1 MNRTTVKRL
10 IFSTLLTSLSLAAQA
25 NPTIA
30 SNGVLASK
38 DGKTLYTFTKDA
50 AGKSNC
56 SGGCATAWP
65 PFIVANPALA
75 GGEFSIVMRDDG
87 AQQWAFKGQPLYFFA
102 GDTKP
107 GEMNG
112 EASGGVWFVVKSQAA
127 KLQSN
132 TAPAKTNSRGGYY
145 DSDSTYNSYSY

>member
-1 MNRTTVKRL
+1 MKRITIQRM
-10 IFSTLLTSLSLAAQA
+10 IFSAALSTLSLVAHA

-50 AGKSNC
+50 DSKSNC
-56 SGGCATAWP
+56 NGGCAVAWP
-65 PFIVANPALA
+65 PFVVANPALA
-75 GGEFSIVMRDDG
+75 GGDFSIVTRDDG
-87 AQQWAFKGQPLYFFA
+87 AKQWAFKGQPLYFFA

-112 EASGGVWFVVKSQAA
+112 EGSGGVWFVVKSQSA
-127 KLQSN
+127 S
-132 TAPAKTNSRGGYY
+132 AKTSSRSGYH
-145 DSDSTYNSYSY
+145 DSVSTYDKYAY

>member
-1 MNRTTVKRL
+1 MKRTTVKRL
-10 IFSTLLTSLSLAAQA
+10 IVSTLLTSLSLAAQA

-38 DGKTLYTFTKDA
+38 DGKTVYTFTKDG

-56 SGGCATAWP
+56 NGGCATAWP

-75 GGEFSIVMRDDG
+75 GGEFSIVARDDG

-102 GDTKP
+102 GDTKT
-107 GEMNG
+107 G
-112 EASGGVWFVVKSQAA
+112 
-127 KLQSN
+127 
-132 TAPAKTNSRGGYY
+132 
-145 DSDSTYNSYSY
+145 